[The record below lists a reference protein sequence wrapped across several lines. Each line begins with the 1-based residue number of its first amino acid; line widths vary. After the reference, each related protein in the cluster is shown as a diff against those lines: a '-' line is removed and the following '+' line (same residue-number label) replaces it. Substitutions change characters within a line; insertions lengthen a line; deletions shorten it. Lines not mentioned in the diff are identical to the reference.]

1 MTFLGGLG
9 LFMFGVQVTSGGLQR
24 FAANQMKVIL
34 SSLTNRP
41 FLAVVFGTIMTVA
54 FQSSA
59 ATTVLVVEFVN
70 VGLLSLAQSL
80 GIVLGSAV
88 GTSIVIQLIAFK
100 ILNFALGCIFIG
112 FILYFFIKVKQAK
125 YLGQALIGFGVI
137 FVGMNYMSG
146 ATAPLKNYPQVYTFV
161 THLGIYPVTALIVG
175 IILTAIAQNSTVVM
189 AIIMSLAGQYLLP
202 ATAIVP
208 LVLGVHTGGTLTAL
222 FTSLVTNQMDAK
234 RTALANTVYK
244 AVTAILVFP
253 FIVQFTRLIQFTT
266 GNLERQVANAHLLFA
281 VLMVI
286 IFLPLNNIFAKWL
299 VRLLPSRP
307 QYHPRLKLKFIDESS
322 LEVPTVALSHT
333 FKEIWYVGQY
343 IYTKMVQVMPDAI
356 LASNNE
362 PANRVVQ
369 AEEDVDWFYNHI
381 SHLLCM
387 LSMKGLTE
395 EQIREKL
402 NAQFILKEFEYIAD
416 VFVSMAGIALKIHR
430 EALVMPAKEW
440 EQLAELYGMIKDNF
454 VRVLEALKQWN
465 VELAVQALREH
476 REISRVQRA
485 LQFTALTQTS
495 RDNFKNTD
503 SRSEEKI
510 IYAKIDL
517 INLFYGIDG
526 HLMNIAQVIMEVHG
540 IIEVHGVISDA

>member
-1 MTFLGGLG
+1 
-9 LFMFGVQVTSGGLQR
+9 MFGVQVTSGGLQR
-24 FAANQMKVIL
+24 FAANKLRVIL
-34 SSLTNRP
+34 LSLTKRP

-112 FILYFFIKVKQAK
+112 FILYFFVGKKQAK
-125 YLGQALIGFGVI
+125 YLGQALIGFGII

-146 ATAPLKNYPQVYTFV
+146 ATAPLKNYPQVYTFI
-161 THLGIYPVTALIVG
+161 THLGVYPFTALIVG
-175 IILTAIAQNSTVVM
+175 IILTTIAQNSTVVM
-189 AIIMSLAGQYLLP
+189 AVIMSLAGQHLIP

-222 FTSLVTNQMDAK
+222 FTSLVAEKMDAK
-234 RTALANTVYK
+234 RTAIANTVYK
-244 AVTAILVFP
+244 AVTIILVFP
-253 FIVQFTRLIQFTT
+253 FIVQFTRLVQFTT

-286 IFLPLNNIFAKWL
+286 LFLPLNTIFAKWL
-299 VRLLPSRP
+299 VQLLPSRP

-322 LEVPTVALSHT
+322 LEVPTVALSHA
-333 FKEIWYVGQY
+333 FKEVWYVGQF
-343 IYTKMVQVMPDAI
+343 IYTKMFQVMPEAI

-362 PANRVVQ
+362 PANRIVQ

-381 SHLLCM
+381 LHLLTM

-416 VFVSMAGIALKIHR
+416 MFVSMAGIALKIQR
-430 EALVMPAKEW
+430 EALVIPQNEW
-440 EQLAELYGMIKDNF
+440 NQLAELYGKIKDNF
-454 VRVLEALKQWN
+454 VRVLEALKQWD
-465 VELAVQALREH
+465 VELAVQTMREH
-476 REISRVQRA
+476 QEISRVQRA
-485 LQFTALTQTS
+485 LQFTTLTQATRGS
-495 RDNFKNTD
+495 YANTD
-503 SRSEEKI
+503 IRNEEKI
-510 IYAKIDL
+510 TYAKIDL

-526 HLMNIAQVIMEVHG
+526 HLTNIAQVIMEVHG
-540 IIEVHGVISDA
+540 ITEVHRAISDA